1 MKRILLLLLYLQP
14 ALALAAPR
22 VVTSIAPLQE
32 IAGALMAGIA
42 EPQVIIEN
50 QASAHHFAF
59 KPSHMRRL
67 QQADL
72 VVWIDSQFEPGFNR
86 IAQTLPAATRTL
98 ELLPALGI
106 ESEDGHI
113 WYSPAL
119 LQQSISILAATL
131 TELDPANQVGYL
143 ENARR
148 LSVAVEA
155 WGERMRARWQD
166 NEPRLLTD
174 HEFLGHF
181 AHDLGGFEIEPIQD
195 YHGAQGGLKDLERV
209 ETWLKTRPAGCLLT
223 LDPAPPPLAVS
234 LAARY
239 QLPVIVITAVEP
251 TDPGIDAI
259 LQRLE
264 QLNIALERCR
274 LDG

>member
-131 TELDPANQVGYL
+131 TVSG
-143 ENARR
+143 R
-148 LSVAVEA
+148 
-155 WGERMRARWQD
+155 
-166 NEPRLLTD
+166 
-174 HEFLGHF
+174 
-181 AHDLGGFEIEPIQD
+181 
-195 YHGAQGGLKDLERV
+195 GGLGR
-209 ETWLKTRPAGCLLT
+209 TYART
-223 LDPAPPPLAVS
+223 LARQQTQ
-234 LAARY
+234 AANRSR
-239 QLPVIVITAVEP
+239 I
-251 TDPGIDAI
+251 PG
-259 LQRLE
+259 
-264 QLNIALERCR
+264 ALRA
-274 LDG
+274 

>member
-131 TELDPANQVGYL
+131 TELDPENQVRYL

-148 LSVAVEA
+148 LSAAVEA

-166 NEPRLLTD
+166 NKPRLLTD

-181 AHDLGGFEIEPIQD
+181 AQGPGTSRDLAENATRRLPVDPGP
-195 YHGAQGGLKDLERV
+195 GATPTCRESG
-209 ETWLKTRPAGCLLT
+209 RPL
-223 LDPAPPPLAVS
+223 PAPGHRYYRRRADRSRDRCHPATTRTAEHRAGTLPSRWLARAYS
-234 LAARY
+234 K
-239 QLPVIVITAVEP
+239 
-251 TDPGIDAI
+251 
-259 LQRLE
+259 
-264 QLNIALERCR
+264 
-274 LDG
+274 

>member
-119 LQQSISILAATL
+119 LHYPGGNADRTRPGKPGALPGKRAAT
-131 TELDPANQVGYL
+131 VSG
-143 ENARR
+143 R
-148 LSVAVEA
+148 
-155 WGERMRARWQD
+155 
-166 NEPRLLTD
+166 
-174 HEFLGHF
+174 
-181 AHDLGGFEIEPIQD
+181 
-195 YHGAQGGLKDLERV
+195 GGLGR
-209 ETWLKTRPAGCLLT
+209 TYART
-223 LDPAPPPLAVS
+223 LARQQTQ
-234 LAARY
+234 AANRSR
-239 QLPVIVITAVEP
+239 I
-251 TDPGIDAI
+251 PG
-259 LQRLE
+259 
-264 QLNIALERCR
+264 ALRA
-274 LDG
+274 

>member
-131 TELDPANQVGYL
+131 TELDPENQVRYL

-148 LSVAVEA
+148 LSAAVEA

-166 NEPRLLTD
+166 NKPRLLTD

-195 YHGAQGGLKDLERV
+195 YHGAQGGLKDLDDPGPGATPTCRESG
-209 ETWLKTRPAGCLLT
+209 RPL
-223 LDPAPPPLAVS
+223 PAPGHRYYRRRADRSRDRCHPATTRTAEHRAGTLPSRWLARAYS
-234 LAARY
+234 K
-239 QLPVIVITAVEP
+239 
-251 TDPGIDAI
+251 
-259 LQRLE
+259 
-264 QLNIALERCR
+264 
-274 LDG
+274 